1 MSPATAAR
9 FSGIKLR
16 LTHPTPTEMKITYDP
31 EADAVMI
38 SLSERPSQ
46 ESREIHPGFVL
57 DYDTAG
63 NITAIEI
70 LHASKRISNPRGITY
85 ELLG

>member
-9 FSGIKLR
+9 FSGIKSR
-16 LTHPTPTEMKITYDP
+16 QTQSTPTEMKITYDP

-38 SLSERPSQ
+38 SLREQPSQ

-70 LHASKRISNPRGITY
+70 LHASKHIHNPRGITY

>member
-1 MSPATAAR
+1 
-9 FSGIKLR
+9 
-16 LTHPTPTEMKITYDP
+16 MKITYDP

-38 SLSERPSQ
+38 SLREQPSL
-46 ESREIHPGFVL
+46 ESHEIHLGFVL
-57 DYDTAG
+57 DYDAEE

-70 LHASKRISNPRGITY
+70 LHASKNISSPRGITY